1 MDIDPQAIILLVFMV
16 IAFLKFVG
24 ENLKGKNQQE
34 EEAEAIEELY
44 EPTREEILEQRRS
57 TSPTSD
63 ESGDSSPG
71 RKAPEQLSILDF
83 FVPANR
89 EQAGSPFPS
98 SPPPLPTEATETTP
112 PLINPEPVTS
122 PTPKP
127 SLSTAEAAALERIRQ
142 GQNQPVRARRTIRR
156 RPIRELL
163 ASPAAA
169 RDAIILGEILGP
181 PRGQQRSSGLPSL
194 GKR

>member
-24 ENLKGKNQQE
+24 ENLKAKNQQE
-34 EEAEAIEELY
+34 EEPGNIEELY
-44 EPTREEILEQRRS
+44 ERTREEILDRQRS
-57 TSPTSD
+57 ASSPSGETSPA
-63 ESGDSSPG
+63 G

-83 FVPANR
+83 FTPVSQPQP
-89 EQAGSPFPS
+89 EPS
-98 SPPPLPTEATETTP
+98 LPSTPPPLPDETSAP
-112 PLINPEPVTS
+112 PLPEREPVTS

-142 GQNQPVRARRTIRR
+142 AENQPTRSRRTIRR

-163 ASPAAA
+163 TSPAAA
-169 RDAIILGEILGP
+169 RDAIILGEILGT
-181 PRGQQRSSGLPSL
+181 PRGQQRSSGLTSL
-194 GKR
+194 ENR

>member
-24 ENLKGKNQQE
+24 ENLKAKNQQE
-34 EEAEAIEELY
+34 EEPGDIEELY
-44 EPTREEILEQRRS
+44 ERTREEILDRQRS
-57 TSPTSD
+57 ASPPSGETSPA
-63 ESGDSSPG
+63 G

-83 FVPANR
+83 FTPVSQPQP
-89 EQAGSPFPS
+89 EPS
-98 SPPPLPTEATETTP
+98 LPSTPPPLPDETTAP
-112 PLINPEPVTS
+112 PLPEREPVTS

-142 GQNQPVRARRTIRR
+142 AENQPTRSRRTIRR

-163 ASPAAA
+163 TSPAAA
-169 RDAIILGEILGP
+169 RDAIILGEILGT
-181 PRGQQRSSGLPSL
+181 PRGQQRSSGLTSL
-194 GKR
+194 ENR

>member
-24 ENLKGKNQQE
+24 ENLKAKNQQE
-34 EEAEAIEELY
+34 EEPGDIEELY
-44 EPTREEILEQRRS
+44 ERTREEVLDRQRS
-57 TSPTSD
+57 VSPPSGETSPA
-63 ESGDSSPG
+63 G

-83 FVPANR
+83 FTPVSQPQP
-89 EQAGSPFPS
+89 EPS
-98 SPPPLPTEATETTP
+98 LPSTPPPLPDETSAP
-112 PLINPEPVTS
+112 PLPEREPVTS

-142 GQNQPVRARRTIRR
+142 AENQPTRSRRTIRR

-163 ASPAAA
+163 TSPAAA
-169 RDAIILGEILGP
+169 RDAIILGEILGT
-181 PRGQQRSSGLPSL
+181 PRGQQRSSGLTSL
-194 GKR
+194 ENR

>member
-1 MDIDPQAIILLVFMV
+1 MDIDPQAIILLVFML

-44 EPTREEILEQRRS
+44 EPTREEILARQRS

-63 ESGDSSPG
+63 ESDDSSPG

-83 FVPANR
+83 FVPANQ
-89 EQAGSPFPS
+89 EQAESPLPS
-98 SPPPLPTEATETTP
+98 SPPPLPTETTP
-112 PLINPEPVTS
+112 PLTNSEPVTS

-142 GQNQPVRARRTIRR
+142 AKNQPTRSRRTIRR

-163 ASPAAA
+163 TSPAAA
-169 RDAIILGEILGP
+169 RDAIILGEILGT
-181 PRGQQRSSGLPSL
+181 PRGQQRSSGLTSL
-194 GKR
+194 ENR

>member
-24 ENLKGKNQQE
+24 ENLKAKNQQE
-34 EEAEAIEELY
+34 EEPGDIEELY
-44 EPTREEILEQRRS
+44 ERTREEILDRQRS
-57 TSPTSD
+57 ASPPSGETSPA
-63 ESGDSSPG
+63 G

-83 FVPANR
+83 FTPVSQPQP
-89 EQAGSPFPS
+89 EPS
-98 SPPPLPTEATETTP
+98 LPSTPPPLPDEATAP
-112 PLINPEPVTS
+112 PLPEPVTS

-142 GQNQPVRARRTIRR
+142 AENQPARSRRTIRR

-163 ASPAAA
+163 TSPAAA
-169 RDAIILGEILGP
+169 RDAIILGEILGT
-181 PRGQQRSSGLPSL
+181 PRGQQRSSGLTSL
-194 GKR
+194 ENR

>member
-24 ENLKGKNQQE
+24 ENLKAKNQQE
-34 EEAEAIEELY
+34 EEPGDIEELY
-44 EPTREEILEQRRS
+44 ERTREEILDRQRS
-57 TSPTSD
+57 ASPPSGETSPA
-63 ESGDSSPG
+63 G

-83 FVPANR
+83 FTPVSQPQP
-89 EQAGSPFPS
+89 EPS
-98 SPPPLPTEATETTP
+98 LPSTPPPLPDETSAP
-112 PLINPEPVTS
+112 PLPEPEPVTS

-142 GQNQPVRARRTIRR
+142 AKNQPTRSRRTIRR

-163 ASPAAA
+163 TSPAAA
-169 RDAIILGEILGP
+169 RDAIILGEILGT
-181 PRGQQRSSGLPSL
+181 PRGQQRSSGLTSL
-194 GKR
+194 ENR

>member
-24 ENLKGKNQQE
+24 DNLKGKNQQE
-34 EEAEAIEELY
+34 EEPGGIEELY
-44 EPTREEILEQRRS
+44 ESNREEILGRQRS

-83 FVPANR
+83 FVPVN
-89 EQAGSPFPS
+89 QSQSDPSLPS

-112 PLINPEPVTS
+112 PLTNPKPVPS

-127 SLSTAEAAALERIRQ
+127 SLSSAEAAALERIRQ
-142 GQNQPVRARRTIRR
+142 GQNQPVQARRTIRR

>member
-24 ENLKGKNQQE
+24 ENLKAKNQQE
-34 EEAEAIEELY
+34 EEPGDIEELY
-44 EPTREEILEQRRS
+44 ERTREEILDRQRS
-57 TSPTSD
+57 ASPPSGETSPA
-63 ESGDSSPG
+63 G

-83 FVPANR
+83 FTPVSQPQP
-89 EQAGSPFPS
+89 EPS
-98 SPPPLPTEATETTP
+98 LPSTPPPLPDETSAP
-112 PLINPEPVTS
+112 PLPEREPVTS

-142 GQNQPVRARRTIRR
+142 AENQPTRSRRTIRR

-163 ASPAAA
+163 TSPAAA
-169 RDAIILGEILGP
+169 RDAIILGEILGT
-181 PRGQQRSSGLPSL
+181 PRGQQRSSGLTSL
-194 GKR
+194 ENR

>member
-24 ENLKGKNQQE
+24 ENLKAKNQQE
-34 EEAEAIEELY
+34 EEPGNIEELY
-44 EPTREEILEQRRS
+44 ERTREEILDRQRS
-57 TSPTSD
+57 ASPPSGETSPA
-63 ESGDSSPG
+63 G

-83 FVPANR
+83 FTPVSQPQP
-89 EQAGSPFPS
+89 EPS
-98 SPPPLPTEATETTP
+98 LPSTPPPLPDETSAP
-112 PLINPEPVTS
+112 PLPEREPVTS

-142 GQNQPVRARRTIRR
+142 AENQPTRSRRTIRR

-163 ASPAAA
+163 TSPAAA
-169 RDAIILGEILGP
+169 RDAIILGEILGT
-181 PRGQQRSSGLPSL
+181 PRGQQRSSGLTSL
-194 GKR
+194 ENR

>member
-1 MDIDPQAIILLVFMV
+1 MDIDPQAIILLVFML

-44 EPTREEILEQRRS
+44 EPTREEILARQRS

-63 ESGDSSPG
+63 ESDDSSPG

-83 FVPANR
+83 FVPANQ
-89 EQAGSPFPS
+89 EQAESPLPS
-98 SPPPLPTEATETTP
+98 SPPPLPTETTP
-112 PLINPEPVTS
+112 PLTNPEPVTS

-127 SLSTAEAAALERIRQ
+127 SLSTAEAAALERIKQ

>member
-1 MDIDPQAIILLVFMV
+1 MLTR
-16 IAFLKFVG
+16 VG
-24 ENLKGKNQQE
+24 
-34 EEAEAIEELY
+34 
-44 EPTREEILEQRRS
+44 T
-57 TSPTSD
+57 
-63 ESGDSSPG
+63 
-71 RKAPEQLSILDF
+71 LSILGGRGSSAHGQINEIKMKMKMKMDEGARRRARAGEREAECALQPQ
-83 FVPANR
+83 VRPLIDPMLGPCGALVTRCSDRVARCIHASSSSPA
-89 EQAGSPFPS
+89 
-98 SPPPLPTEATETTP
+98 PPPLPTEATETTP
-112 PLINPEPVTS
+112 PLTNPEPVPS

-142 GQNQPVRARRTIRR
+142 GQNQPVQARRTIRR

>member
-24 ENLKGKNQQE
+24 ENLKAKNQQE
-34 EEAEAIEELY
+34 EEPGDIEELY
-44 EPTREEILEQRRS
+44 ERTREEILDRQRS
-57 TSPTSD
+57 ASPPSGETSPA
-63 ESGDSSPG
+63 G

-83 FVPANR
+83 FTPVSQPQP
-89 EQAGSPFPS
+89 EPS
-98 SPPPLPTEATETTP
+98 LPSTPPPLPDETSAP
-112 PLINPEPVTS
+112 PLPEPEPVTS

-142 GQNQPVRARRTIRR
+142 AESQPTRSRRTIRR

-163 ASPAAA
+163 TSPAAA
-169 RDAIILGEILGP
+169 RDAIILGEILGT
-181 PRGQQRSSGLPSL
+181 PRGQQRSSGLTSL
-194 GKR
+194 ENR

>member
-24 ENLKGKNQQE
+24 ENLKAKNQQE
-34 EEAEAIEELY
+34 EEPGDIEELY
-44 EPTREEILEQRRS
+44 ERTREEILDRQRS
-57 TSPTSD
+57 ASPPSGETSPA
-63 ESGDSSPG
+63 G

-83 FVPANR
+83 FTPVSQPQP
-89 EQAGSPFPS
+89 EPS
-98 SPPPLPTEATETTP
+98 LPSTPPPLPDETSAP
-112 PLINPEPVTS
+112 PLPEREPVTS

-142 GQNQPVRARRTIRR
+142 AKNQPTRSRRTIRR

-163 ASPAAA
+163 TSPAAA
-169 RDAIILGEILGP
+169 RDAIILGEILGT
-181 PRGQQRSSGLPSL
+181 PRGQQRSSGLTSL
-194 GKR
+194 ENR

>member
-24 ENLKGKNQQE
+24 ENLKAKNQQE
-34 EEAEAIEELY
+34 EEPGDIEELY
-44 EPTREEILEQRRS
+44 ERTREEILDRQRS
-57 TSPTSD
+57 ASPPSGETSPA
-63 ESGDSSPG
+63 G

-83 FVPANR
+83 FTPVSQPQP
-89 EQAGSPFPS
+89 EPS
-98 SPPPLPTEATETTP
+98 LPSTPPPLPDETSAP
-112 PLINPEPVTS
+112 PLPEREPVTT

-142 GQNQPVRARRTIRR
+142 AENQPTRSRRTIRR

-163 ASPAAA
+163 TSPAAA
-169 RDAIILGEILGP
+169 RDAIILGEILGT
-181 PRGQQRSSGLPSL
+181 PRGQQRSSGLTSL
-194 GKR
+194 ENR